1 MASETVQFDRNV
13 LDQVASRFG
22 KLAQSSQQL
31 LQMLNQLTQTLRTE
45 WLGEAATS
53 YHAEWEQD
61 IQPAYTRLIEAFN
74 TFQSTTNEIKK
85 TFEQHEEE
93 AAGIFKAWQI

>member
-1 MASETVQFDRNV
+1 
-13 LDQVASRFG
+13 
-22 KLAQSSQQL
+22 
-31 LQMLNQLTQTLRTE
+31 
-45 WLGEAATS
+45 
-53 YHAEWEQD
+53 
-61 IQPAYTRLIEAFN
+61 LIEAFN